1 MTPSPSTWTCLICGK
16 ECFERVHFEIKD
28 EDWLPGMLSFLAH
41 PDCVNKMPYHEVKH
55 RVLTHRYEHDRRL
68 QQIKKEIEGVRPD
81 RRPD

>member
-1 MTPSPSTWTCLICGK
+1 
-16 ECFERVHFEIKD
+16 
-28 EDWLPGMLSFLAH
+28 MLSFLAH